1 MDKNTVIGLLL
12 IFALFLGFSFYQTS
26 QVKKRQAAQEAQI
39 AEEMEK
45 GAEETA
51 NMLSLD
57 NQTDTTTTATE
68 AQAAPKLTP
77 AQRFSNAQVGDDNDY
92 VVETAKAYYSFSKK
106 GGYLKQIELKDVY
119 RYTPKDSAK
128 QPLIIY
134 DGGSNDMSI
143 KLMLRD
149 QTEIS
154 TNECCFVA
162 NVDDK
167 LVVDEKHNQLSLRL
181 YPNAPSD
188 SSQCQVLNQKAYIEY
203 LYTFSNDDYK
213 FDYEVNFVNMEPYL
227 YPNRHSFTIQWKAQP
242 KCVEKNYDYE
252 KNITSIYYMDN
263 SDEVDNLDERKP
275 DHKDFTSPLKWVSFK
290 QQFFTTCLVTTD
302 KPFTSGSVTVKVPE
316 KGENSILKDLD
327 ADLDFEVADLNDGHF
342 GMYMFV
348 GPNQYRL
355 LKGYGEKL
363 ERQVPLGWG
372 FFLLQWINRF
382 LIIPVFN
389 WLEAYG
395 LSYGLIILILTIFI
409 KIVVLPVSYKMYM
422 SSAKM
427 RALKPEIEA
436 LNAKYPK
443 EEDMMKKQQATMSL
457 YRSAGVKPAG
467 GCVPMLLQMPILIAM
482 YRFFPSAYE
491 LRQQPFLWAE
501 DLSTYD
507 SIWNF
512 GHHIPLFGDHLSLF
526 TLLMTAA
533 TVVYTWLNQKLMA
546 PTQGN
551 KDQQRMMNI
560 MMYMMPI
567 MFLFMFNNFASGLT
581 YYYLLFNLVT
591 FLQMFIFRIAI
602 NDDKLRV
609 ALQENMKKPHK
620 KSRWEMKMEQLQKQQ
635 QQMLKQQQQ
644 QQQQQKVKP
653 QQQSQKRK

>member
-26 QVKKRQAAQEAQI
+26 QVKKQRAAQEAQI

-45 GAEETA
+45 EAEEAAKTLA
-51 NMLSLD
+51 LD
-57 NQTDTTTTATE
+57 APSDTTQSTQMPVNTA
-68 AQAAPKLTP
+68 LTP
-77 AQRFSNAQVGDDNDY
+77 AQRFSNAQVGEDGDY
-92 VVETAKAYYSFSKK
+92 IVETNKAYYHFSKK
-106 GGYLKQIELKDVY
+106 GGYLKLVEMKDIY

-128 QPLIIY
+128 IPLVIY
-134 DGGSNDMSI
+134 EGGTNEMAL

-154 TNECCFVA
+154 TADCYFVA
-162 NVDDK
+162 NVDE
-167 LVVDEKHNQLSLRL
+167 LVVDEKHNKLSLRI
-181 YPNAPSD
+181 YPNAQSD
-188 SSQCQVLNQKAYIEY
+188 STQCQVLDQKSYIEY
-203 LYTFSNDDYK
+203 LYTFYPDDFH
-213 FDYEVNFVNMEPYL
+213 FDYEINLVNMESYL
-227 YPNRHSFTIQWKAQP
+227 YPNRRSFTLQWDAQP

-263 SDEVDNLDERKP
+263 GDEVGNLDERKP
-275 DHKDFTSPLKWVSFK
+275 DQRDFTSPLKWVAFK
-290 QQFFTTCLVTTD
+290 QQFFTTCLVTKD
-302 KPFTSGSVTVKVPE
+302 QAFTSGSLEVQVPE
-316 KGENSILKDLD
+316 KSESKVLKDCS
-327 ADLDFEVADLNDGHF
+327 AALDFEMADLNKGHF
-342 GMYMFV
+342 DMYMFV

-355 LKGYGEKL
+355 LKGYDQKL

-382 LIIPVFN
+382 VIIPVFN

-409 KIVVLPVSYKMYM
+409 KIVVLPVSYKTYM

-436 LNAKYPK
+436 INEKYPK

-467 GCVPMLLQMPILIAM
+467 GCLPMLLQMPILIAM

-491 LRQQPFLWAE
+491 LRQQSFLWAE

-507 SIWNF
+507 SIWDF
-512 GHHIPLFGDHLSLF
+512 SHPIPLYGDHVSLF
-526 TLLMTAA
+526 TILMTIA
-533 TVVYTWLNQKLMA
+533 TIVYTWLNQKLMA

-567 MFLFMFNNFASGLT
+567 MFLFMFNNFSSALT
-581 YYYLLFNLVT
+581 YYYLLFNLLT
-591 FLQMFIFRIAI
+591 FLQMFIFRKAI
-602 NDDKLRV
+602 DEDKLR
-609 ALQENMKKPHK
+609 ASLQENMKKPVK
-620 KSRWEMKMEQLQKQQ
+620 KSKWQLKMEQLQKQQ

-644 QQQQQKVKP
+644 QQQQRVKQQKQVE
-653 QQQSQKRK
+653 KRK

>member
-26 QVKKRQAAQEAQI
+26 QVKKRQAEQEAQMT
-39 AEEMEK
+39 EEMAK
-45 GAEETA
+45 KAEETA
-51 NMLSLD
+51 NTLSLD
-57 NQTDTTTTATE
+57 AQSDTNKTAE
-68 AQAAPKLTP
+68 PAATVMAP
-77 AQRFSNAQVGDDNDY
+77 AQRFSNAQVGEGDY
-92 VVETAKAYYSFSKK
+92 TVETAKAYYRFSKK
-106 GGYLKQIELKDVY
+106 GGYLREIQLKDVY
-119 RYTPKDSAK
+119 RYTPKGADK
-128 QPLIIY
+128 EPLVIY
-134 DGGSNDMSI
+134 EGGSNSMAM

-154 TNECCFVA
+154 TADCYFVA
-162 NVDDK
+162 DADD
-167 LVVDEKHNQLSLRL
+167 LVIDAQHNKLSLRL
-181 YPNAPSD
+181 YPNTPND
-188 SSQCQVLNQKAYIEY
+188 SAGCQTLNQKSYIEY

-213 FDYEVNFVNMEPYL
+213 FDYQINFVNMEPYL
-227 YPNRHSFTIQWKAQP
+227 YPNRRTFTMLWDAQP

-263 SDEVDNLDERKP
+263 GDEVDNLDERKA
-275 DHKDFTSPLKWVSFK
+275 DHRDFTSPLKWVSFK

-302 KPFTSGSVTVKVPE
+302 KPFTSGTLSVQLPDKSE
-316 KGENSILKDLD
+316 KSVLKNCA

-355 LKGYGEKL
+355 LKDYDVKL

-382 LIIPVFN
+382 IIIPIFN

-395 LSYGLIILILTIFI
+395 LSYGIIILILTIFI
-409 KIVVLPVSYKMYM
+409 KIVVLPVSYKTYM

-427 RALKPEIEA
+427 RVLKPEIEA
-436 LNAKYPK
+436 INAKYPK
-443 EEDMMKKQQATMSL
+443 DEDMMKKQQATMAL

-482 YRFFPSAYE
+482 YRFFPASYE

-507 SIWNF
+507 SIWDF
-512 GHHIPLFGDHLSLF
+512 GRNVPLLGDHLSLF
-526 TLLMTAA
+526 TILMTIA
-533 TVVYTWLNQKLMA
+533 TIIYTWLNQKLMA

-560 MMYMMPI
+560 MMYMMPV

-581 YYYLLFNLVT
+581 YYYLLFNLAT
-591 FLQMFIFRIAI
+591 FLQMFIFRVAV
-602 NDDKLRV
+602 NEDKLR
-609 ALQENMKKPHK
+609 AQMQETMKKPVK
-620 KSRWEMKMEQLQKQQ
+620 KSRWEMKMEELQKQQ

-644 QQQQQKVKP
+644 QQ
-653 QQQSQKRK
+653 KRK

>member
-26 QVKKRQAAQEAQI
+26 QVKKRQAAQEALM

-45 GAEETA
+45 EAEEAA
-51 NMLSLD
+51 NTLSLD
-57 NQTDTTTTATE
+57 NQSDTTTTTE
-68 AQAAPKLTP
+68 APVVSKLTP
-77 AQRFSNAQVGDDNDY
+77 AQRFSNAQVSDDGDY

-119 RYTPKDSAK
+119 RYTPKGADK
-128 QPLIIY
+128 QPLVIY
-134 DGGSNDMSI
+134 EGGTNNMSI

-154 TNECCFVA
+154 TNECVFVA
-162 NVDDK
+162 DVDDK
-167 LVVDEKHNQLSLRL
+167 LVVDEKHNKLSLRL
-181 YPNAPSD
+181 YPNASSD

-203 LYTFSNDDYK
+203 LYTFYNDDYK

-227 YPNRHSFTIQWKAQP
+227 YPNHRSFTMKWDAQP
-242 KCVEKNYDYE
+242 KSVEKNYDYE

-263 SDEVDNLDERKP
+263 GDDVENLDERKP
-275 DHKDFTSPLKWVSFK
+275 DQKDFTSPLKWVSFK
-290 QQFFTTCLVTTD
+290 QQFFTTCLVTKE
-302 KPFTSGSVTVKVPE
+302 KPFTSGTLSVQLPENQKDKV
-316 KGENSILKDLD
+316 LKNCH
-327 ADLDFEVADLNDGHF
+327 AELDFEVADLNKGHF
-342 GMYMFV
+342 DMYMFV

-355 LKGYGEKL
+355 LKGYDQNL

-382 LIIPVFN
+382 VIIPVFN

-395 LSYGLIILILTIFI
+395 LSYGIIILILTIFI
-409 KIVVLPVSYKMYM
+409 KIVVLPVSYKTYM

-436 LNAKYPK
+436 INAKYPK
-443 EEDMMKKQQATMSL
+443 DEDMMKKQQATMSL
-457 YRSAGVKPAG
+457 YRSAGVRPAG

-482 YRFFPSAYE
+482 YRFFPAAYE
-491 LRQQPFLWAE
+491 LRQQSFLWAE

-507 SIWNF
+507 SIWDF
-512 GHHIPLFGDHLSLF
+512 GRSIPLYGDHVSLF

-533 TVVYTWLNQKLMA
+533 TIVYTWLNQKLMA

-567 MFLFMFNNFASGLT
+567 MFLFMFNNFASALT

-591 FLQMFIFRIAI
+591 FLQMFIFRVAI
-602 NDDKLRV
+602 NDDKLRA
-609 ALQENMKKPHK
+609 ALQENMKKPVK
-620 KSRWEMKMEQLQKQQ
+620 KSRWEQKMEQLQKQQ

-644 QQQQQKVKP
+644 
-653 QQQSQKRK
+653 SQKRK